1 MKYVHFVDYP
11 ELTISSLGF
20 EVSEA
25 RRSLVSTLSSS
36 GFFWREFLLTPTQI
50 GVPNSR
56 LRYYLIAR
64 KRDFP
69 SYDDPFEHLP
79 KGEIIE
85 QFPGAE
91 KGDVECE
98 TLGSY
103 LETGDHL
110 DEYLIGADVLKK
122 RAEVADIV
130 TAEGFKSCCFT
141 KSYGRYV
148 EGTGE
153 VVHKM
158 TCKTQLKRT
167 QAGSGRTLKDQKELK
182 SPNPERRIK

>member
-1 MKYVHFVDYP
+1 MKYALLIIHT
-11 ELTISSLGF
+11 ELKISSSGF

-85 QFPGAE
+85 QFQGVE

-153 VVHKM
+153 EV
-158 TCKTQLKRT
+158 TYFT
-167 QAGSGRTLKDQKELK
+167 
-182 SPNPERRIK
+182 